1 MRVRTIGAG
10 DTMTILLLTL
20 IAHTLTDFIFQTDW
34 IIERKERLKA
44 AGFWGH
50 GGIFLALSILLLQGY
65 QPLQVLLY
73 SLTLTLIHMGLDY
86 LKAVA
91 LRGRA
96 KGGTDFVLFLI
107 DQALHC
113 LTILL
118 IWQWFELSGN
128 PGLTAFY
135 ARLLSP
141 KLLAVLAPANHHPC
155 FNVESMLLWVLTY
168 LWVSWGGAIL
178 IRKFLNYIADKNGT
192 LGLAGPVSNH
202 TVQRIGYYI
211 GILERMLILTFVLN
225 RSLTAVAFIFTA
237 KSIARF
243 NELNNREF
251 AEYYL
256 VGTLSSTALAIF
268 AGLGAVFL
276 AKLII

>member
-1 MRVRTIGAG
+1 MHVITIGAG

-20 IAHTLTDFIFQTDW
+20 IAHTLTDFIFQTGW
-34 IIERKERLKA
+34 IIERKEQLKA

-50 GGIFLALSILLLQGY
+50 GGIFFVLSVLLLQGY

-73 SLTLTLIHMGLDY
+73 SFTLTLIHIGLDY

-91 LRGRA
+91 LREREKA
-96 KGGTDFVLFLI
+96 GTDFIVFLL

-118 IWQWFELSGN
+118 VWQWFDFPVN

-141 KLLAVLAPANHHPC
+141 KLLAVLAPANHHPD
-155 FNVESMLLWVLTY
+155 FTVESVLLWVLTY
-168 LWVSWGGAIL
+168 LWVGWGGAIL
-178 IRKFLNYIADKNGT
+178 IRKFLNYIVGKNGT
-192 LGLAGPVSNH
+192 LDLAGPVSNH
-202 TVQRIGYYI
+202 TVQRTGNYI
-211 GILERMLILTFVLN
+211 GILERMLILAFVLN
-225 RSLTAVAFIFTA
+225 RSLTAVAFVFTA

-268 AGLGAVFL
+268 GGLIAGFL
-276 AKLII
+276 AKLML